1 MKYIDAE
8 KLKAEIKRQMKFY
21 DEKEMKAWDDSEQGD
36 EDALWYQGHRKMC
49 AKLLAIITSLQQ
61 EQPEEDLEKE
71 MYNKATSECDII
83 WNEMGF
89 QLCYDNLIEAF
100 VAGAE
105 WAMKRKEGK
114 K

>member
-1 MKYIDAE
+1 MNNIE
-8 KLKAEIKRQMKFY
+8 KIRQEIERRK
-21 DEKEMKAWDDSEQGD
+21 KEHMYNEMPITIGRYY
-36 EDALWYQGHRKMC
+36 EDRD
-49 AKLLAIITSLQQ
+49 LLAFIDFDLQ
-61 EQPEEDLEKE
+61 EKPEEDLEKE

-105 WAMKRKEGK
+105 WAMKREEGK

>member
-1 MKYIDAE
+1 MKYIDADRLNAKIE
-8 KLKAEIKRQMKFY
+8 KHLKEVKDAEKRFTPNLGFL
-21 DEKEMKAWDDSEQGD
+21 D
-36 EDALWYQGHRKMC
+36 
-49 AKLLAIITSLQQ
+49 AKLSGIYEVMAIIYSLQQ
-61 EQPEEDLEKE
+61 EQPEEDLEKA
-71 MYNKATSECDII
+71 MYDKATSECDII

-105 WAMKRKEGK
+105 WAMKWKEDK

>member
-1 MKYIDAE
+1 MRTIEVKLTIEVPQNYKLDEGWSEFEQVNGILDDLENRYSSVGLIDG
-8 KLKAEIKRQMKFY
+8 R
-21 DEKEMKAWDDSEQGD
+21 
-36 EDALWYQGHRKMC
+36 
-49 AKLLAIITSLQQ
+49 IIGEPLQQ

-83 WNEMGF
+83 WNEMDY

-105 WAMKRKEGK
+105 WAMKRKEDK

>member
-1 MKYIDAE
+1 MSNIE
-8 KLKAEIKRQMKFY
+8 KIRQEIERRK
-21 DEKEMKAWDDSEQGD
+21 KEHMYNEMPITIGRYY
-36 EDALWYQGHRKMC
+36 EDRD
-49 AKLLAIITSLQQ
+49 LLAFIDFDLQ

-71 MYNKATSECDII
+71 MYNKATYECDII
-83 WNEMGF
+83 WNEMEF

-105 WAMKRKEGK
+105 WAMKRKEDK

>member
-1 MKYIDAE
+1 MKHIDAD
-8 KLKAEIKRQMKFY
+8 KLKAVI
-21 DEKEMKAWDDSEQGD
+21 
-36 EDALWYQGHRKMC
+36 DA
-49 AKLLAIITSLQQ
+49 IDSLQQ

-71 MYNKATSECDII
+71 MYNKATYECDII
-83 WNEMGF
+83 WNEMDY

-105 WAMKRKEGK
+105 WAMKRKEDK

>member
-1 MKYIDAE
+1 MRTIEVKLTIEVPQNYKLDEGWSEFEQVNGILDDLENRYSSVGLIDG
-8 KLKAEIKRQMKFY
+8 R
-21 DEKEMKAWDDSEQGD
+21 
-36 EDALWYQGHRKMC
+36 
-49 AKLLAIITSLQQ
+49 IIGEPLQQ

>member
-1 MKYIDAE
+1 MRTIEVKLTIEVPQNYKLDEGWSEFEQVNGILDDLENRYSSVGLIDG
-8 KLKAEIKRQMKFY
+8 R
-21 DEKEMKAWDDSEQGD
+21 
-36 EDALWYQGHRKMC
+36 
-49 AKLLAIITSLQQ
+49 IIGEPLQQ

-83 WNEMGF
+83 WNEMDY

-105 WAMKRKEGK
+105 WAMKWKEDK